1 MSITLDEE
9 TWPQH
14 LVLNDAS
21 WELYEQ
27 LLKEVGDQNLRLTYD
42 DGVLEIMSPLPEH
55 ETVKKVVGGFIEIAA
70 LVLKIPMRR
79 LGSTTF
85 KRKSLRKGTEAD
97 ECYYI
102 QRAKD
107 VARKKRI
114 DLQRDPPPDLVLEVY
129 TSYFTIDKRRIYAA
143 MGVPEIWSYD
153 GGELHIL
160 QLKRG
165 KYEARETSAVLPFL
179 KRADLQRFLGM
190 LETEEE
196 TEVLNDWMDFV
207 RANFVVD
214 SR

>member
-1 MSITLDEE
+1 MSITLEQE

-21 WELYEQ
+21 WELYER

-55 ETVKKVVGGFIEIAA
+55 ETVKKIVGGFIEIAA
-70 LVLKIPMRR
+70 VVLKIPMRR

-85 KRKSLRKGTEAD
+85 KRRSLRKGTEAD

-102 QRAKD
+102 QHAKN
-107 VARKKRI
+107 VAGKKRI
-114 DLQRDPPPDLVLEVY
+114 DLKRDPPPDLVLEVY
-129 TSYFTIDKRRIYAA
+129 ISYFTIDKRRVYAA

-153 GGELHIL
+153 AGELHIL

-165 KYEARETSAVLPFL
+165 KYESRETSAVLPFL
-179 KRADLQRFLGM
+179 KRGDLRRFLGM

-196 TEVLNDWMDFV
+196 TAVLSKWMDFV
-207 RANFVVD
+207 REHFAGEA
-214 SR
+214 R